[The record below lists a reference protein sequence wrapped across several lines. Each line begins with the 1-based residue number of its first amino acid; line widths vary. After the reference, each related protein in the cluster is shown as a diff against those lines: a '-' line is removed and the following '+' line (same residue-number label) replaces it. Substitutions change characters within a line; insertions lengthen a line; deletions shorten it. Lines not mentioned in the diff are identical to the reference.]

1 MTTVEVSAS
10 SPSYVIMPRAAT
22 IQAETEGQ
30 LWAMDRQTFRRIL
43 LKSALKKR
51 EMHEKLLDSVPML
64 KALQNHERMNLA
76 DALISKSYADGEGII
91 KQGDVADGMY
101 FIEQGS
107 VSIRIDQ
114 EGEEVEISVL
124 GKGQYFG
131 ELALVTH
138 RPRAASAYALEN
150 RKVAF
155 LDVDVFER
163 LLGPCMEIM
172 KRNIDDYESQLIRM
186 FGSKNNITDTR

>member
-150 RKVAF
+150 CKVAF